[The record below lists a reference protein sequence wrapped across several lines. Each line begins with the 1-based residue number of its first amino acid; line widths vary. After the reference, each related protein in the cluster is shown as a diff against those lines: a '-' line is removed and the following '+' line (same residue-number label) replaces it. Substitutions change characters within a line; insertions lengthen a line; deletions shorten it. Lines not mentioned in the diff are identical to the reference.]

1 MLIVLASCGLGEG
14 DIKSDL
20 KRLDLSDSGEQLV
33 LQGKWRNVT
42 GRPSVTV
49 PRVNSVRIECDKGSL
64 ICTEYIAKL
73 IQKSDDPSSVVD
85 KRYLFLMKE
94 GFRILEWS
102 DSAIVA
108 RAEPRAADIELRIS
122 LKDDAAERTSR
133 ETEARGA
140 AGANPSEVEHW
151 VLD

>member
-1 MLIVLASCGLGEG
+1 MLIGLVSCGLGEG
-14 DIKSDL
+14 DIKSDP
-20 KRLDLSDSGEQLV
+20 KRIGLSDSGEQLV

-64 ICTEYIAKL
+64 FCTEYIAKL
-73 IQKSDDPSSVVD
+73 IQKSDDPSRFVD
-85 KRYLFLMKE
+85 KRYLFLIRE
-94 GFRILEWS
+94 EFRILEWS
-102 DSAIVA
+102 DSVIVA
-108 RAEPRAADIELRIS
+108 RAEPRAGDVELRIS

-133 ETEARGA
+133 ETDARGA
-140 AGANPSEVEHW
+140 EGANPGEVEHW

>member
-1 MLIVLASCGLGEG
+1 
-14 DIKSDL
+14 
-20 KRLDLSDSGEQLV
+20 LV

-73 IQKSDDPSSVVD
+73 IQKSDDPSSAVD
-85 KRYLFLMKE
+85 QRYLFLMKE
-94 GFRILEWS
+94 WFRILEWS
-102 DSAIVA
+102 DSVIAA
-108 RAEPRAADIELRIS
+108 RAEPLAADIELRIS

-133 ETEARGA
+133 ETGARGA
-140 AGANPSEVEHW
+140 AGANPSKVEHW